1 MSNRVEEDEARG
13 RLSADE
19 AARLTDHIAS
29 LSKAGRPLGPGLL
42 ALAEELPHGRF
53 RRSLVELAEALGRG
67 QTLDAAMNDQ
77 KDRIPPHLRGLV
89 LGGIRSGRLGDV
101 LGRFS
106 AYVSIGTE
114 LARKLW
120 LSLAYPILSIVVAIT
135 IFLFVNAVLIAQFET
150 IFRDFGIPLPR
161 MTIAMILLSHA
172 LRSFWPAL
180 VLVFGTIGA
189 LWLFSRLFLKNPT
202 RRSLATRIPIVGKVW
217 RYTSWAEF
225 CHLLALLLE
234 TNLPL
239 PDALRLTGEGIQNT
253 DLDRACQVMAAE
265 VERGRSL
272 SEAMAAQVHF
282 PTGLPRLLRWAQ
294 GQGAIAEILHTAGEM
309 FEARARGQATFAGT
323 VVAVL
328 SVIFVLWGVFTV
340 IIGLMLPMITLISR
354 LSG

>member
-1 MSNRVEEDEARG
+1 MSNPVKEGEARG
-13 RLSADE
+13 RLTPDE
-19 AARLTDHIAS
+19 AARLTDQIAS
-29 LSKAGRPLGPGLL
+29 LSRAGRPLGPGLL

-53 RRSLVELAEALGRG
+53 RRSLVDLAEALGRG
-67 QTLDAAMNDQ
+67 QSLDSAMEEQ

-106 AYVSIGTE
+106 GYVSIGTE

-120 LSLAYPILSIVVAIT
+120 LSLAYPIMSILVALT
-135 IFLFVNAVLIAQFET
+135 LFVFVNAVLVAQFET
-150 IFRDFGIPLPR
+150 IFKDFGIPLPK
-161 MTIAMILLSHA
+161 MTIAMIMFSHA
-172 LRSFWPAL
+172 LRSGWPAFV
-180 VLVFGTIGA
+180 VLLGGVVAF
-189 LWLFSRLFLKNPT
+189 WLFGRLFLKPPV
-202 RRSLATRIPIVGKVW
+202 RRSLASRIPVVGGVW

-239 PDALRLTGEGIQNT
+239 PEALRLTGEGVQNA
-253 DLDRACQVMAAE
+253 DLDRACQVMAGDVEHGRTLAE
-265 VERGRSL
+265 S
-272 SEAMAAQVHF
+272 MAAQSQF

-294 GQGAIAEILHTAGEM
+294 SQGAIAEILHMAGEM

-323 VVAVL
+323 VMAVL
-328 SVIFVLWGVFTV
+328 SVIVVLWGIFTV
-340 IIGLMLPMITLISR
+340 IGGLMLPMITLISR